1 MAKELKL
8 KVRKI
13 FGLIPTFVEVAGEK
27 LGGGGGGELID
38 IVRDRYYLNRR
49 K

>member
-27 LGGGGGGELID
+27 LVGGELIG